1 MQTRS
6 KTLKKRLQ
14 KNIIAADRVADPVE
28 ATKVDAAGGA
38 VAVHV
43 PDTVG
48 DTVGDTVLVPDTVPD
63 TVGDTAGDTGAAKTE
78 EECTAEF
85 TPVVRM
91 FYIIISLY
99 RSQVESS

>member
-28 ATKVDAAGGA
+28 ATKVDAVGGA

-48 DTVGDTVLVPDTVPD
+48 DTVGDTVLIPD

>member
-28 ATKVDAAGGA
+28 ATKVDAVGGA

-48 DTVGDTVLVPDTVPD
+48 DTVGDTVLVPDTV
-63 TVGDTAGDTGAAKTE
+63 GDTAGDAGAAKTE

>member
-6 KTLKKRLQ
+6 KTPKKRLQ

-28 ATKVDAAGGA
+28 ATKVDAVGGA

-48 DTVGDTVLVPDTVPD
+48 DTVGDTVLVPD

>member
-28 ATKVDAAGGA
+28 ATKVDAVGGA

-48 DTVGDTVLVPDTVPD
+48 DTVGDTVLVPD

>member
-28 ATKVDAAGGA
+28 ATKVDAVGGA

-48 DTVGDTVLVPDTVPD
+48 DTVGDTVLVPD

-99 RSQVESS
+99 RSQAESS